1 MMRNAEGLA
10 AARRVPVTLGA
21 RSYDVFVGENLLDE
35 AGALLAGLLPV
46 KRAVVITD
54 AIVAPLCLERLRAS
68 LAGAGILATDVVLPA
83 GEQTKD
89 FPTLQGLCENLLDAG
104 VERTTVVIALGGGV
118 IGDIAGVA
126 AGIVLRGLPYVQ
138 MPTTLLAQV
147 DSSVGGKTAINTRHG
162 KNLVGLFYQPRA
174 VIADTAVLQTLP
186 ARQMRAGYAEVVKY
200 GLISDAPF
208 FDWLEEHGARV
219 LAHQEDALRRAVVTS
234 CRAKAAVVSRDER
247 EQGERALLNLGH
259 TFGHAYEAET
269 GFGEALLHG
278 EAVAIGM
285 AHAFALSARL
295 GLCPQADAERVR
307 NHLAAVGLP
316 TTPGDV
322 PSGPWPVDR
331 LLAHMRHDKKVRDGR
346 LTFVLARGIG
356 KAFVSRD
363 VTPEAIAAL
372 LREEGADL
380 KAAAPSPDH
389 ETS

>member
-1 MMRNAEGLA
+1 MTRSAEAWA

-21 RSYDVFVGENLLDE
+21 RSYEVFVGENLIDE
-35 AGALLAGLLPV
+35 AGALLASLLPF
-46 KRAVVITD
+46 KRAAVVTD
-54 AIVAPLCLERLRAS
+54 ATVAPLCLQRLRAS
-68 LAGAGILATDVVLPA
+68 LAAAGIQATDVVLAA
-83 GEQTKD
+83 GEQSKD
-89 FPTLQGLCENLLDAG
+89 FPTLQGLCETLLDAG
-104 VERTTVVIALGGGV
+104 VERSTVVIALGGGV

-126 AGIVLRGLPYVQ
+126 AGLLLRGLPYVQ

-174 VIADTAVLQTLP
+174 VIADTAILRTLP

-208 FDWLEEHGARV
+208 FDWLEDHGARV
-219 LAHQEDALRRAVVTS
+219 LAHQEDALRYAVVTS

-247 EQGERALLNLGH
+247 EQGDRALLNLGH
-259 TFGHAYEAET
+259 TFGHAFEAET
-269 GFGEALLHG
+269 GFGDALLHG

-295 GLCPQADAERVR
+295 GFCPQADAVRVKE
-307 NHLAAVGLP
+307 HLAAVGLP
-316 TTPGDV
+316 TTLAEIAPT
-322 PSGPWPVDR
+322 PWQVDR
-331 LLAHMRHDKKVRDGR
+331 LLAHMHHDKKVRDGR
-346 LTFVLARGIG
+346 LTFVLTRGIG

-363 VTPEAIAAL
+363 IAPEAIESL
-372 LREEGADL
+372 LREESAGP

-389 ETS
+389 GPP

>member
-1 MMRNAEGLA
+1 MTRNVEGWA

-35 AGALLAGLLPV
+35 AGALLASLLPV

-54 AIVAPLCLERLRAS
+54 AIVAPLCLAPLRAS
-68 LAGAGILATDVVLPA
+68 LARAGIQATDVVLPA

-89 FPTLQGLCENLLDAG
+89 FPTLQGLCETLLNAG

-200 GLISDAPF
+200 GLISNAPF
-208 FDWLEEHGARV
+208 FDWLDEHGAHV
-219 LAHQEDALRRAVVTS
+219 LAHQEDALRHAVVTS

-259 TFGHAYEAET
+259 TFGHAYEAES
-269 GFGEALLHG
+269 GFGDALLHG

-285 AHAFALSARL
+285 VHAFALSARL
-295 GLCPQADAERVR
+295 GFCPQADAERVR
-307 NHLAAVGLP
+307 KHLAAVGLP
-316 TTPGDV
+316 TTLGDV
-322 PSGPWPVDR
+322 PSGPWPADR
-331 LLAHMRHDKKVRDGR
+331 LLAHMHHDKKVRDGR

-356 KAFVSRD
+356 KAFVSRE
-363 VTPEAIAAL
+363 VAPEAIAAL
-372 LREEGADL
+372 LCEEGAGP

-389 ETS
+389 ETP

>member
-1 MMRNAEGLA
+1 MMGNAEGWA

-21 RSYDVFVGENLLDE
+21 RSYDVLVGENLLDE

-68 LAGAGILATDVVLPA
+68 LAGAGIQATDVVLPA

-89 FPTLQGLCENLLDAG
+89 FPTLQGLCETLLDAG

-174 VIADTAVLQTLP
+174 VIADTAVLKTLP

-208 FDWLEEHGARV
+208 FDWLEEHGTRV

-269 GFGEALLHG
+269 GFGEVLLHG

-285 AHAFALSARL
+285 VHAFALSARL
-295 GLCPQADAERVR
+295 GFCPQADAEKVR
-307 NHLAAVGLP
+307 KHLAAVGLP
-316 TTPGDV
+316 TTFGDV

-356 KAFVSRD
+356 KAFVSRE
-363 VTPEAIAAL
+363 VAPEAIAAL
-372 LREEGADL
+372 LRDEGAGP
-380 KAAAPSPDH
+380 KAAAPSPAH
-389 ETS
+389 ETP

>member
-1 MMRNAEGLA
+1 MTRSAEAWA

-21 RSYDVFVGENLLDE
+21 RSYDVYVGENLIDE
-35 AGALLAGLLPV
+35 AGALLASALPL
-46 KRAVVITD
+46 KRAVIVTD
-54 AIVAPLCLERLRAS
+54 ATVAPLCLQRLRTS
-68 LAGAGILATDVVLPA
+68 LAGAGIQATDVVLPA

-89 FPTLQGLCENLLDAG
+89 FPTLQRLCEALLDTG

-126 AGIVLRGLPYVQ
+126 AGVLLRGLPYVQ
-138 MPTTLLAQV
+138 IPTTLLAQV

-174 VIADTAVLQTLP
+174 VIADTSILRTLP

-219 LAHQEDALRRAVVTS
+219 LAHQEDALRHAVVTS

-247 EQGERALLNLGH
+247 EHGERALLNLGH
-259 TFGHAYEAET
+259 TFGHAFEAET
-269 GFGEALLHG
+269 GFGDALLHG

-285 AHAFALSARL
+285 AYAFALSARL
-295 GLCPQADAERVR
+295 GFCAQADAERVR
-307 NHLAAVGLP
+307 RHLAAVSLP
-316 TTPGDV
+316 STLHDV
-322 PSGPWPVDR
+322 ASHPLPVDR
-331 LLAHMRHDKKVRDGR
+331 LLAHMHHDKKVRDGR

-363 VTPEAIAAL
+363 VTPEAIEAL
-372 LREEGADL
+372 LREEGTGP
-380 KAAAPSPDH
+380 KAAAPSSDPAAP
-389 ETS
+389 